1 MKKPTVVDLLQRI
14 LVVLEGKGVSIVIP
28 AQPRI
33 INERFTDNG
42 DGTITD
48 KENKTLIV
56 KDPPKP
62 NCCCGEIELKAGVQ
76 VVGNIAHCKTKPC
89 YITTKPKP
97 TCEHEWDF
105 TGKWICIKCKKVRTN
120 QMTMSIEECVEV
132 LEDMCNVDLTEREF
146 EALSLAIQI
155 LSRVNEEFIGYLLWK
170 QKYLQSKTT
179 YQEFKKALTY
189 KATEINPLEYLGQCE
204 MKEYCNKAQSFIN
217 SLVKED

>member
-1 MKKPTVVDLLQRI
+1 MGKKPTVLSLLMEI
-14 LVVLEGKGVSIVIP
+14 KNLLEGKAVVAPIL
-28 AQPRI
+28 QPRI

-42 DGTITD
+42 DGAITD

-105 TGKWICIKCKKVRTN
+105 TGKWICIKCKKVRKSVDVLGN
-120 QMTMSIEECVEV
+120 PEPKPEQIE
-132 LEDMCNVDLTEREF
+132 LLPKDAPYIDHIMNRMCEK
-146 EALSLAIQI
+146 I
-155 LSRVNEEFIGYLLWK
+155 NELIRAYNGR
-170 QKYLQSKTT
+170 
-179 YQEFKKALTY
+179 
-189 KATEINPLEYLGQCE
+189 
-204 MKEYCNKAQSFIN
+204 
-217 SLVKED
+217 